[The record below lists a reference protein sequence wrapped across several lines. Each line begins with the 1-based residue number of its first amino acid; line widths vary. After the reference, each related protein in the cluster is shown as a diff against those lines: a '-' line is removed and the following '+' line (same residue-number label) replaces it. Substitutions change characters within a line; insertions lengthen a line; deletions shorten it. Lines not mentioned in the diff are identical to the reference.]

1 LAAACSALQ
10 RLERKSFAQ
19 SCDIPFVILEGFQMS
34 DLNPLS
40 SWVDGPN
47 KSAILDFVAR
57 VTNED
62 DPHFR
67 PVAERIATFDND
79 GTLWC
84 EFPNLVQVLF
94 TLDEVKRLTS
104 QRPELLDKPAYKAFV
119 AGDLKTLAS
128 LPRQDVFETV
138 FAIHGGMSVDDFE
151 VTVAKWISSARH
163 PTLGRLV
170 LNNTYQPQQELL
182 AYLRANEFKT
192 FIVTGGGIEFVR
204 VVSQSLYGIPVEQ
217 VIGSSTK
224 CRLDTIDGNLVL
236 RKLPDLG
243 SFDDRDEKV
252 VNIGLHLGRRPI
264 FAFGNSDGDL
274 SMLRYTLQGEGARLG
289 LLLHHDD
296 AAREFAYDRDF
307 SISPLNDALENADA
321 YGIRVV
327 SMKSDWRSVFSFA
340 SA

>member
-1 LAAACSALQ
+1 
-10 RLERKSFAQ
+10 
-19 SCDIPFVILEGFQMS
+19 MS
-34 DLNPLS
+34 DPNPLP

-67 PVAERIATFDND
+67 PAAERIATFDND

-84 EFPNLVQVLF
+84 EFPNLVQVIF
-94 TLDEVKRLTS
+94 TLAEVKRLTS
-104 QRPELLDKPAYKAFV
+104 QRPELLDKPAYKAFL
-119 AGDLKTLAS
+119 AGDIKKLES
-128 LPRQDVFETV
+128 LPRLDVFETI
-138 FAIHGGMSVDDFE
+138 FAVHAGMTVDEFE
-151 VTVAKWISSARH
+151 ATVSEWFASARH
-163 PTLGRLV
+163 PTLGRLI
-170 LNNTYQPQQELL
+170 LNNAYQPQQELL
-182 AYLRANEFKT
+182 AYLRANEFKI
-192 FIVTGGGIEFVR
+192 FIVTGGGVEFVR
-204 VVSQSLYGIPVEQ
+204 VVSQRLYGIPAER

-224 CRLDTIDGNLVL
+224 CRLETIDGNLVL
-236 RKLPDLG
+236 RKLPNLG

-274 SMLRYTLQGEGARLG
+274 SMLRYTLQAEGARLG
-289 LLLHHDD
+289 MLLHHDD

-307 SISPLNDALENADA
+307 TISPLNAGLEHADA

-327 SMKSDWRSVFSFA
+327 SMKNDWRSVFS
-340 SA
+340 SAPL